1 VDVDLDKNKPITY
14 TIAYEVFKDMDNIGT
29 IGCIYTTAAAIGSTS
44 LELAYALTVH
54 KMEGSE
60 AKLVIFP
67 CFAMGMSDFMSNNL
81 VYTAMTRARKGLY
94 MLGDVNNERAMAQ
107 MRQCT
112 LIDKR
117 LSVFD
122 AY

>member
-1 VDVDLDKNKPITY
+1 
-14 TIAYEVFKDMDNIGT
+14 
-29 IGCIYTTAAAIGSTS
+29 
-44 LELAYALTVH
+44 
-54 KMEGSE
+54 MEGSE

-67 CFAMGMSDFMSNNL
+67 CFAMGASDFMSNNL
-81 VYTAMTRARKGLY
+81 VYTAMTRGRKGLY
-94 MLGDVNNERAMAQ
+94 MLGDVTNEQLMSQ
-107 MRQCT
+107 MRFCT